1 MGMRTR
7 GMNRRGDRSIL
18 ESSHVRV
25 SVAIVPLHEKDP
37 DIYIENSMAIGWPFR
52 IYTPRIL

>member
-37 DIYIENSMAIGWPFR
+37 DIYTENSMAIGWPFR
-52 IYTPRIL
+52 I